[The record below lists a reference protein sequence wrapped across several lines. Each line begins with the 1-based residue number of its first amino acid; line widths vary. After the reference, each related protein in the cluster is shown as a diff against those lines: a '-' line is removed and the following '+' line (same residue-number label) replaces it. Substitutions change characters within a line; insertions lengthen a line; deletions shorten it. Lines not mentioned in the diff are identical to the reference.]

1 MPDSHPAQTLLE
13 NLFWP
18 VERDSHMT
26 RIFISA
32 GFICHILVAL
42 AACAPTSEPEPE
54 PASELVF
61 DQASEEEAIRKSY
74 EQIYAA
80 ANNHDAKAYMA
91 LYTDNYESWDGSI
104 KGRAAWEEYLSEF
117 WTHNEDRQ
125 YEIVEDIGI
134 IFVKPDVA
142 LYKCRG
148 RTIGVVDENGSQLPP
163 MNRLWANIFVKVNGQ
178 WLIEADFSQSI
189 DE

>member
-1 MPDSHPAQTLLE
+1 VVGGVEKEGLMKQLFLLTGLMCTLAML
-13 NLFWP
+13 LT
-18 VERDSHMT
+18 VCT
-26 RIFISA
+26 
-32 GFICHILVAL
+32 
-42 AACAPTSEPEPE
+42 PTTEPEPE
-54 PASELVF
+54 PTPEPAF
-61 DQASEEEAIRKSY
+61 DQASEEAAIRKTY

-104 KGRAAWEEYLSEF
+104 KGRAAWEDYLTEF
-117 WTHNEDRQ
+117 WTDNKDRQ

-134 IFVKPDVA
+134 IFVTPDVA

-148 RTIGVVDENGSQLPP
+148 RTSGVVDENGEPLPP
-163 MNRLWANIFVKVNGQ
+163 LKRLWANVFLKKNGR
-178 WLIEADFSQSI
+178 WLIEADFSQAI